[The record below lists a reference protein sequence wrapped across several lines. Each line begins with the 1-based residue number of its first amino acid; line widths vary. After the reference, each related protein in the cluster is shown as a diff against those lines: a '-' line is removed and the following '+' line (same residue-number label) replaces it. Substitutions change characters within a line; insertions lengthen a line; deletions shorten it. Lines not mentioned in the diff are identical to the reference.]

1 PRRTVSFSRRSARAR
16 TMITRRAWTEGGVAM
31 TSRPTLTLVCF
42 ALALAACGCGRAT
55 PTLAGGKP
63 VHDWVEALQSPDVRT
78 RKQAV
83 SKLGNVGRADPEAF
97 PALLGALKDRD
108 PGVRRE
114 AILAVMKT
122 GPDAWEAVPLL
133 TEMRE
138 KDRDA
143 LV

>member
-1 PRRTVSFSRRSARAR
+1 MS
-16 TMITRRAWTEGGVAM
+16 I
-31 TSRPTLTLVCF
+31 RPTLAVVCCALV
-42 ALALAACGCGRAT
+42 LAACGCGRAT

-78 RKQAV
+78 RKHAV

-122 GPDAWEAVPLL
+122 GPDAKQAVPIF

-143 LV
+143 QVRDYAGRALAGIRDDK

>member
-1 PRRTVSFSRRSARAR
+1 MTVRQ
-16 TMITRRAWTEGGVAM
+16 TI
-31 TSRPTLTLVCF
+31 TLTTI
-42 ALALAACGCGRAT
+42 AAAVAVCGCSAT

-63 VHDWVEALQSPDVRT
+63 VHYWVEALQSADAST
-78 RKQAV
+78 RKNAV

-122 GPDAWEAVPLL
+122 GPDAVEAVPML
-133 TEMRE
+133 TEMQQADPDAQVRNFAGRALAGL
-138 KDRDA
+138 RD
-143 LV
+143 LK